1 MTKRVTLIDSLRGFS
16 LVGILLANLLIF
28 QYGIWGKQELDVSTL
43 SKLDFISLRFI
54 QIAVEYSFLP
64 IFTLL
69 FGYSLIKLVEA
80 IKKRRE
86 KTRWHLVRRALGLVV
101 IGYIHSTYIWE
112 GDILLFY
119 GMMLFMLLPFVYR
132 KPKTLFI
139 WGAIFFF
146 LTSPFGYGMYEQSN
160 DDGVEMQQY
169 IEKAN
174 DVYQNGTYSEILE
187 FSNTVMPPVFD
198 DPLYVFLLIVLSP
211 FSMISLFLI
220 GMGMAKI
227 QFFKQPTQEKR
238 FYVIGS
244 ILIPVGLALKA
255 LSFNSNIEAWSAILL
270 QMGGQ
275 MLALG
280 YVSLFALLYSK
291 YSRNFMFSAFE
302 SVGKLSLTNYL
313 MQSVICTFVFYG
325 YGLGYFARMGVFNSI
340 ILGLVIF
347 AVQCGLST
355 LYIRYFKRGPI
366 EQILRMWTNFSF
378 NGNVKQ
384 LSKNSADKVS

>member
-1 MTKRVTLIDSLRGFS
+1 M
-16 LVGILLANLLIF
+16 
-28 QYGIWGKQELDVSTL
+28 WGKQELDMNTL
-43 SKLDFISLRFI
+43 SKLDFLSLRFI
-54 QIAVEYSFLP
+54 QIAVEFTFLP

-86 KTRWHLVRRALGLVV
+86 KTRWHLVRRAIGLVV

-119 GMMLFMLLPFVYR
+119 GMMLFILLPFVYR

-146 LTSPFGYGMYEQSN
+146 LMSPFGYGMHEQTKEN
-160 DDGVEMQQY
+160 RVEMQQY
-169 IEKAN
+169 IAEAK
-174 DVYQNGTYSEILE
+174 DVYQNGTYSEIRE
-187 FSNTVMPPVFD
+187 FNNTVIPPGFD
-198 DPLYVFLLIVLSP
+198 DPFYLFLLLVLAP

-227 QFFKQPTQEKR
+227 QFFKHPNREKR
-238 FYVIGS
+238 YYVIGTF
-244 ILIPVGLALKA
+244 LVPVGLALKA

-325 YGLGYFARMGVFNSI
+325 YGLSFFARMGVFNSI

-355 LYIRYFKRGPI
+355 IYIRYFKRGPI

-378 NGNVKQ
+378 NGNLKY
-384 LSKNSADKVS
+384 LSKDNANKVS